1 MPDRDALGDRGR
13 SLEDEYFWKKDRELI
28 ERLEREAA
36 DARVREG
43 LERAS
48 GLREP
53 EAIQELRDLGFTP
66 ETATLLPIVPILQV
80 AWAEGGIRAAE
91 RDLLVAFARS
101 RGIKEGSAADRQLT
115 AWMTTRP
122 PEAVFTGAGRLI
134 RAMLESGT
142 AQGSN
147 LTAEALVAY
156 CERIAASSGGV
167 FGLGRISA
175 EERTLLSR
183 IAADLKKGRS

>member
-48 GLREP
+48 GLHEP
-53 EAIQELRDLGFTP
+53 EAIQELHDLGFTP
-66 ETATLLPIVPILQV
+66 ETVTLLPIVPILQV

-101 RGIKEGSAADRQLT
+101 RGIEEGSAADRQLT

-142 AQGSN
+142 APGSN

-183 IAADLKKGRS
+183 VAADLTERRP

>member
-1 MPDRDALGDRGR
+1 MPDRDALGERGR

-28 ERLEREAA
+28 ERLQREAA

-48 GLREP
+48 GLRAP
-53 EAIQELRDLGFTP
+53 EAIQELHDLGFTP
-66 ETATLLPIVPILQV
+66 ETATLLPIVPVLQV

-101 RGIKEGSAADRQLT
+101 RGVEAGSAADRQLT

-142 AQGSN
+142 AQSGN
-147 LTAEALVAY
+147 LTAEGLVAY

-183 IAADLKKGRS
+183 VAADLTERRP